1 MQWQDLF
8 VHVYWGPA
16 VFWPLALALA
26 ALDIAGTWALGRA
39 VRISG
44 SGGQHSPRG
53 VRSRPW
59 LSWRRRVRIEAAIL
73 ATFPVL
79 SVLRGAGHPVA
90 ALTWFLASQFVIAL
104 VSVGPVLARAIT
116 MLREVRRVGGRR
128 ASRSGE
134 GLPPAACRP
143 QGLRPVS
150 GGIES

>member
-1 MQWQDLF
+1 MRWQDLF

-16 VFWPLALALA
+16 VFWSLALGLA
-26 ALDIAGTWALGRA
+26 ALDIAGTWAVGRA

-44 SGGQHSPRG
+44 PGGTHR
-53 VRSRPW
+53 RPW
-59 LSWRRRVRIEAAIL
+59 LSVKRRVWIEGAIL

>member
-16 VFWPLALALA
+16 VFWPLAFALA
-26 ALDIAGTWALGRA
+26 ALDIAGTWAVGRA
-39 VRISG
+39 VRI
-44 SGGQHSPRG
+44 GGPG
-53 VRSRPW
+53 AGLGPVRLHSRPW
-59 LSWRRRVRIEAAIL
+59 LSWRRRLWIEAAIL

-79 SVLRGAGHPVA
+79 SVLRGLGDPFA

-128 ASRSGE
+128 PAASR
-134 GLPPAACRP
+134 
-143 QGLRPVS
+143 GLRPARGCALQ
-150 GGIES
+150 GGIEP